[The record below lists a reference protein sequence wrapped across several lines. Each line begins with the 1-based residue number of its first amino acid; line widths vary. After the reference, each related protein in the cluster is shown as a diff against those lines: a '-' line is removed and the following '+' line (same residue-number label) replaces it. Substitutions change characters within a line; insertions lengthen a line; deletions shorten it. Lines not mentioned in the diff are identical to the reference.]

1 MVPENPHPFKKA
13 LYFEYMSRPAVIY
26 LGADHAGFA
35 MKESVKRH
43 VQSAG
48 FEVEDLGA
56 HEVDANDDYPVYAAR
71 VASAVRKNPR
81 SVGLLFCGSAEG
93 ICIAA
98 NKFDGIRA
106 GIGYSVEAA
115 KSLRFDDHGNILCL
129 PGRISTNDD
138 PMLIVDVFLK
148 TEPSPAERHERRVE
162 EISTLESV
170 E

>member
-1 MVPENPHPFKKA
+1 MVPENPFPFKKA
-13 LYFEYMSRPAVIY
+13 LYSQGMSRPAVIY

-43 VQSAG
+43 VQSVG

-56 HEVDANDDYPVYAAR
+56 HEVNPDDDYPVYAAR
-71 VASAVRKNPR
+71 VAGVVRENPR

-106 GIGYSVEAA
+106 GIGFSIEAA
-115 KSLRFDDHGNILCL
+115 RSLRFDDHGNILCL
-129 PGRISTNDD
+129 PGRIGTKDD
-138 PMLIVDVFLK
+138 PMQIVDAFLNA
-148 TEPSPAERHERRVE
+148 EPSMAQRHERRVE
-162 EISTLESV
+162 EISRIESA

>member
-1 MVPENPHPFKKA
+1 
-13 LYFEYMSRPAVIY
+13 MSRPSVIY

-35 MKESVKRH
+35 LKESVKRH

-56 HEVDANDDYPVYAAR
+56 HEVDPTDDYPVYAAR
-71 VASAVRKNPR
+71 VASVVRENPR

-98 NKFDGIRA
+98 NKFDGIRS
-106 GIGYSVEAA
+106 GIGFSAEAA
-115 KSLRFDDHGNILCL
+115 KSLRLDDHGNVLCL
-129 PGRISTNDD
+129 PGRIGTSDD
-138 PMLIVDVFLK
+138 PMMIVDAFLNA
-148 TEPSPAERHERRVE
+148 EPSMAARHERRVE
-162 EISTLESV
+162 EIQAIEAQ

>member
-1 MVPENPHPFKKA
+1 
-13 LYFEYMSRPAVIY
+13 MSRPAVIY

-35 MKESVKRH
+35 MKESVKRY

-71 VASAVRKNPR
+71 VAGVVRENPR
-81 SVGLLFCGSAEG
+81 AVGLLFCGSAEG

-106 GIGYSVEAA
+106 GIGFSIAA
-115 KSLRFDDHGNILCL
+115 AQSLRFDDHGNILCL
-129 PGRISTNDD
+129 PGRIGTNDD
-138 PMLIVDVFLK
+138 PMRIVDAFLNA
-148 TEPSPAERHERRVE
+148 EPSRAQRHERRVK
-162 EISTLESV
+162 EISIIETQE
-170 E
+170 

>member
-1 MVPENPHPFKKA
+1 
-13 LYFEYMSRPAVIY
+13 MSLPSIVY
-26 LGADHAGFA
+26 LGADHAGLA

-56 HEVDANDDYPVYAAR
+56 HEIDANDDYPVYAAR
-71 VASAVRKNPR
+71 VANVVRNNPR

-93 ICIAA
+93 VCIAA

-106 GIGYSVEAA
+106 GIGFSVEAA
-115 KSLRFDDHGNILCL
+115 KSLRFDDDGNVLCL
-129 PGRISTNDD
+129 PGRIGVNDD
-138 PMLIVDVFLK
+138 PMAIVDGFLNTK
-148 TEPSPAERHERRVE
+148 PSTAERHERRVK
-162 EISTLESV
+162 EIKLIEDQ

>member
-1 MVPENPHPFKKA
+1 M
-13 LYFEYMSRPAVIY
+13 YRPSVIY

-56 HEVDANDDYPVYAAR
+56 HEIDENDDYPLYAAR
-71 VASAVRKNPR
+71 VAGVVRENPR

-106 GIGYSVEAA
+106 GIGFSVDAA
-115 KSLRFDDHGNILCL
+115 RSLRFDDHGNVLCV
-129 PGRISTNDD
+129 PGRIGTTDD
-138 PMLIVDVFLK
+138 PMMIVDAFLNA
-148 TEPSPAERHERRVE
+148 EPSTATRHERRVK
-162 EISTLESV
+162 EINVIEDQ

>member
-1 MVPENPHPFKKA
+1 
-13 LYFEYMSRPAVIY
+13 MSRPSVIY

-35 MKESVKRH
+35 LKESVKRH
-43 VQSAG
+43 LESAR

-56 HEVDANDDYPVYAAR
+56 HQVDPNDDYPVYAAR
-71 VASAVRKNPR
+71 VAGVVRENPR
-81 SVGLLFCGSAEG
+81 AVGILFCGSAEG

-106 GIGYSVEAA
+106 GIGFSIGAA

-129 PGRISTNDD
+129 PGAIGVQDD
-138 PMLIVDVFLK
+138 VMTIVDTFLE
-148 TEPSPAERHERRVE
+148 TQPSMESRHERRVE
-162 EISTLESV
+162 EIARLESV

>member
-1 MVPENPHPFKKA
+1 
-13 LYFEYMSRPAVIY
+13 MSRPAVIY

-35 MKESVKRH
+35 MKESVKRY
-43 VQSAG
+43 VVSAG

-56 HEVDANDDYPVYAAR
+56 HELDPHDDYPVYAAR
-71 VASAVRKNPR
+71 VANVVRGNSR

-106 GIGYSVEAA
+106 GIGYSVESA
-115 KSLRFDDHGNILCL
+115 KSLRLDDHGNILCL
-129 PGRISTNDD
+129 PGAINTIDD
-138 PMLIVDVFLK
+138 PIAIIEAFLN
-148 TEPSPAERHERRVE
+148 TEPSTASRHERRIGK
-162 EISTLESV
+162 ISAIESQ

>member
-1 MVPENPHPFKKA
+1 
-13 LYFEYMSRPAVIY
+13 MSRPSIIY

-35 MKESVKRH
+35 LKESVKRH
-43 VQSAG
+43 LESAR

-56 HEVDANDDYPVYAAR
+56 HQMEPGDDYPVYAAR
-71 VASAVRKNPR
+71 VANVVRENPR
-81 SVGLLFCGSAEG
+81 AVGILFCGSAEG

-106 GIGYSVEAA
+106 GIGFSIGAA

-129 PGRISTNDD
+129 PGTIGVQDD
-138 PMLIVDVFLK
+138 IMAIVDSFLE
-148 TEPSPAERHERRVE
+148 TELSTESRHERRIR
-162 EISTLESV
+162 EIARLESI